1 MAKII
6 NLESFQN
13 DVLKSEKPVV
23 VYFFAPWCGP
33 CHKFGPIFDE
43 LAQELTDYSL
53 LKVNVDDNHE
63 LAIQYGIFSIPTL
76 VMFQDGKVVKKETAA
91 GLSVAAVREKIE
103 SAF

>member
-6 NLESFQN
+6 NNQSFQS
-13 DVLKSEKPVV
+13 DVLESEKPVV

-53 LKVNVDDNHE
+53 VKVNVDDNNE

-76 VMFQDGKVVKKETAA
+76 VMFQNGKAVKKETAA
-91 GLSVAAVREKIE
+91 GLSAAAAREKIE
-103 SAF
+103 STF